1 MIASGDALR
10 FALAVA
16 IALTALGLSIAWLP
30 AVRHTGLVGLAAR
43 LLTAVGLFAA
53 ILDFGNLGGVLGPA
67 LAAMGAAALWQS
79 QPKPEVPRPRRKGI
93 FVAAAAT
100 GLAIYAALR
109 GWSILDLVPTQAR
122 TISALV
128 AGSVG
133 ALATVAVADRA
144 RVRLREAVRER
155 LST

>member
-16 IALTALGLSIAWLP
+16 IALTGLGLSIAWLP

-43 LLTAVGLFAA
+43 LLTTVGLFAA

-109 GWSILDLVPTQAR
+109 GWSILDLVPTHAR

-133 ALATVAVADRA
+133 ALATIAVADRA